1 MDTNPIVEGGFPGA
15 GPKWPADVLDGD
27 APDDHGGGGG
37 VDPAAI
43 AAGHE
48 LDSTFAV
55 KPILAIPIAVVITFV
70 IGFSVAAGCFVYFNP
85 PVKKDPFAHPEAV
98 AESIK
103 GTNERLDRTAR
114 EGLFKTKPIVDQPRL
129 EPLKRLEKDGM
140 FIARPAMPTGN
151 SPEIHPEEIKP
162 DRVAALQVAGYAD
175 KDHKFARIPIA
186 DAMGLAVADKAMF
199 PVQKTASKP
208 TPSAD
213 KPSSSSGGAGVQPAA
228 PK

>member
-162 DRVAALQVAGYAD
+162 DRVAALQTAGFTD
-175 KDHKFARIPIA
+175 DHKFARIPIG
-186 DAMGLAVADKAMF
+186 DAMELAVADKAMF
-199 PVQKTASKP
+199 PVQKSTSKP